1 MIHHIILPQGCTA
14 AVALLTPTSVSA
26 SRSTCS
32 EGRVMR
38 SLGYSVLMYYV
49 LCLII
54 YIYIYIYGP
63 LSNEYTVL
71 MPDHRVPCLQ
81 KVVCFAN
88 RVMRRVWVQT
98 FQKLLNPCSQPCAGL
113 LVHLLQILLKWL
125 YS

>member
-49 LCLII
+49 LCIMSNYI
-54 YIYIYIYGP
+54 YIYIYIYMAH
-63 LSNEYTVL
+63 SAMSIQY
-71 MPDHRVPCLQ
+71 
-81 KVVCFAN
+81 
-88 RVMRRVWVQT
+88 
-98 FQKLLNPCSQPCAGL
+98 
-113 LVHLLQILLKWL
+113 
-125 YS
+125 